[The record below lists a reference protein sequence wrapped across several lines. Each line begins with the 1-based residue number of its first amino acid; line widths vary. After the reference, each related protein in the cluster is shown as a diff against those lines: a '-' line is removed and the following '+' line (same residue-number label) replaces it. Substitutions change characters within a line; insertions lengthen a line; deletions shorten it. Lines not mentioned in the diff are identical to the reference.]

1 MGVVTANPHMQEE
14 GKLRQKLRE
23 AKDEEERKVISREL
37 EITDAK
43 RQLAESRYVRQRNLM
58 W

>member
-1 MGVVTANPHMQEE
+1 MGVVTANPHMQEK
-14 GKLRQKLRE
+14 GKLRNKLSK
-23 AKDEEERKVISREL
+23 AKDEEQRKVISREL

-43 RQLAESRYVRQRNLM
+43 TQLAGSRMVRQRNLM

>member
-1 MGVVTANPHMQEE
+1 MGVVTANPHMQENV
-14 GKLRQKLRE
+14 KLRDKLSE

-43 RQLAESRYVRQRNLM
+43 RQLAGSRMVRQRNLM

>member
-14 GKLRQKLRE
+14 GKLRDKLRE
-23 AKDEEERKVISREL
+23 AKDEEERKVIFREL
-37 EITDAK
+37 EITEAK
-43 RQLAESRYVRQRNLM
+43 GELVYSRKVIQRNLM